1 MTRDSPFQRLEGARP
16 GTAWALALWLLA
28 ACVPGEDETAIVVTG
43 IDAAEPELAAYL
55 AEQVAS
61 AQALPASAAMRGRLA
76 MAYHAN
82 GFASAAA
89 QTYAQAA
96 RLDPAEFR
104 WPYLGALLL
113 AESGDHDAALVSLQR
128 ALAIDPAYAPALLW
142 QGSWLLDAGR
152 ATAAGA
158 AYEQGLRQAH
168 HPAVEAAATVGLARA
183 RLRQGDADVALE
195 LLQPLT
201 AQFDHP
207 YVWQL
212 LAQAHRRVGDEE
224 AARQAAARG
233 RHPTVLDWPDE
244 HRESLAEFVRGFSGR
259 LSQAETLLNQGRP
272 AAALAIL
279 EPLREQHGDDRVLMN
294 NLAAAYGMS
303 NRPDAVLAV
312 LSQAL
317 ERQPGYYLFHY
328 NIAATYAELD
338 DVAQA
343 LRHLDEALR
352 LSPGFLPAHEE
363 KVALL
368 VGEGRGEEALA
379 AIDTAAEEGRQS
391 PTLAFTAGLVE
402 GARQRWPAAIA
413 RFKQLVALYPWH
425 GGGQL
430 YLGRS
435 YSEAGRFDDAR
446 RAFTRALA
454 AGASAEDVADA
465 RARLDDLEAGRP

>member
-1 MTRDSPFQRLEGARP
+1 MPVLV
-16 GTAWALALWLLA
+16 LAWLLA
-28 ACVPGEDETAIVVTG
+28 ACVPGEGETALVVAG
-43 IDAAEPELAAYL
+43 VDAAEPELAAYL

-82 GFASAAA
+82 GFITAAA

-96 RLDPAEFR
+96 RLEPAEFR
-104 WPYLGALLL
+104 WPYLRALLL
-113 AESGDHDAALVSLQR
+113 AESGDHDTALASVQR
-128 ALAIDPAYAPALLW
+128 ALAIDPAYVPAWLW
-142 QGSWLLDAGR
+142 QGSWLLDAGS
-152 ATAAGA
+152 ATAASA
-158 AYEQGLRQAH
+158 AYERGLRLTDD
-168 HPAVEAAATVGLARA
+168 PVVKAAATVGLARV
-183 RLRQGDADVALE
+183 RLRAGEADAALQ
-195 LLQPLT
+195 LLRPLT
-201 AQFDHP
+201 TQFDHP

-224 AARQAAARG
+224 AARQAATRG
-233 RHPTVLDWPDE
+233 RHPTALGWPDE
-244 HRESLAEFVRGFSGR
+244 HREALAEFVRGFSGR

-303 NRPDAVLAV
+303 NSPDAVLAV
-312 LSQAL
+312 LSQAI
-317 ERQPGYYLFHY
+317 ERQPNYYLFHY

-338 DVAQA
+338 DVAKA
-343 LRHLDEALR
+343 LGHLDEALR

-368 VGEGRGEEALA
+368 VGEGRGEDALA
-379 AIDTAAEEGRQS
+379 AIDAAAEEGRQS
-391 PTLAFTAGLVE
+391 PTLAFTAGLIE

-413 RFKQLVALYPWH
+413 RFNQLVTLYPWH
-425 GGGQL
+425 GGGNL

-435 YSEAGRFDDAR
+435 YAEAGRFNDAR

-465 RARLDDLEAGRP
+465 QARLGDLEAGRP